1 MCEAC
6 PLEKSG
12 RDANKFEN
20 RMKEAANWRSCA
32 LILHEPSNLHP
43 DFRSMWSRISRVSHF
58 FLKHACNL
66 CTSITQVWYKELI
79 SVVQDR
85 GQKGDRVSDPPF
97 QPVCLK
103 VSFFP
108 SGSRFGHSPRS
119 RFVFRLFGNVPSWFK
134 LCSNSSRAIKFAPRF
149 SKYFSLFEDR
159 NMHVLH
165 LRLGKT

>member
-12 RDANKFEN
+12 RDAKHFEN
-20 RMKEAANWRSCA
+20 RVKEAANWRSCA
-32 LILHEPSNLHP
+32 QILHEPSNLHP
-43 DFRSMWSRISRVSHF
+43 DFRSMWSRIRRMYHF
-58 FLKHACNL
+58 FLKHSCNL

-97 QPVCLK
+97 QSVCLK
-103 VSFFP
+103 VSFSP
-108 SGSRFGHSPRS
+108 AAVVSGIVPGAH
-119 RFVFRLFGNVPSWFK
+119 FVFRLLGNVPSWFK
-134 LCSNSSRAIKFAPRF
+134 LCSNSSRAFKFARRF
-149 SKYFSLFEDR
+149 SEYFSLFEDR
-159 NMHVLH
+159 NMHVHH